1 MNKRE
6 FAARRRPAWQRF
18 ETLLEGLDEG
28 RKSKLTAAETTEFSR
43 LFREVCF
50 DLSLVR
56 SRDWGVVLSSYLND
70 LVSRGHNAFY
80 SAPPGKLSRLA
91 RFLAFEFPRTFRR
104 NAGYFYVA
112 SALFF
117 VPFFVA
123 WAVVQAD
130 PSAARRV
137 VPAKALEQMNEM
149 YSAEGWKKVDRSPDA
164 NDTKRERDASK
175 EFGEQRSAMFGFYV
189 QHNVSIAFQ
198 VFAQGIL
205 FGVGTVYTLLSNGIG
220 IGTVFGYIISQGNGS
235 RLLSFAV
242 SHGSFELTAI
252 AVSGGAGLMLG
263 DALIHPGRRTRL
275 ESLRHRGLEAIQIAC
290 GAGAMLVIAAIIEA
304 FWSPASIPQ
313 AVKYSVGGVLWVLV
327 ALYLTTAGRWE
338 RPR

>member
-6 FAARRRPAWQRF
+6 FAARRRPAWKRF
-18 ETLLEGLDEG
+18 ETLLAGLDEA
-28 RKSKLTAAETTEFSR
+28 RKSKLKPAETTEFSR

-56 SRDWGVVLSSYLND
+56 SRDWGVVLASYLND

-80 SAPPGKLSRLA
+80 SAPPGRLSRIL

-117 VPFFVA
+117 VPLVIA

-137 VPAKALEQMNEM
+137 VAAEQLEQMNEM
-149 YSAEGWKKVDRSPDA
+149 YSEETWKKVEHA
-164 NDTKRERDASK
+164 GGTKGADEEREARGQ
-175 EFGEQRSAMFGFYV
+175 FGEQRSAMFGFYV
-189 QHNVSIAFQ
+189 WNNVSIAFRA
-198 VFAQGIL
+198 FAQGIL
-205 FGVGTVYTLLSNGIG
+205 FGVGTVYTLLANGIG
-220 IGTVFGYIISQGNGS
+220 IGTIFGWVVSQGNGS

-252 AVSGGAGLMLG
+252 AVAGGGGLMLG
-263 DALIHPGRRTRL
+263 DAMIHPGRRTRL

-290 GAGAMLVIAAIIEA
+290 GAGAMLVMAAIIEA

-313 AVKYSVGGVLWVLV
+313 GVKYAGGGVLWVLV

-338 RPR
+338 RAR

>member
-18 ETLLEGLDEG
+18 EALLAGLDEG
-28 RKSKLTAAETTEFSR
+28 RTSRLTAAETTEFSR

-112 SALFF
+112 AALFF

-137 VPAKALEQMNEM
+137 VPAKSLEQMNEM
-149 YSAEGWKKVDRSPDA
+149 YSAEGFKKVDGSAEKNGASQRGRSD
-164 NDTKRERDASK
+164 D
-175 EFGEQRSAMFGFYV
+175 FGEQRSAMFGFYIKN
-189 QHNVSIAFQ
+189 NVSIAFQ

-220 IGTVFGYIISQGNGS
+220 IGTIFGYIISQGNGS

-263 DALIHPGRRTRL
+263 DALIHPGQRTRL

-313 AVKYSVGGVLWVLV
+313 AVKYSVGGALWVLV
-327 ALYLTTAGRWE
+327 ALYLGTAGRWE